1 MKFIL
6 STTVLASVM
15 APAAAFSYLD
25 SLGGGV
31 AVNSAPAPSNGASYM
46 DSLNGVAPAAPAAA
60 APAPAAEPY
69 VSGFGEVELAATSA
83 GYLDSMNIGSEI
95 SGPGMMTHVETLNTG
110 SALPGG
116 AGIQSY
122 AGTLPVQNSLDGG
135 AGIQTYAGGLS
146 PADFSGASYSPFG
159 ESATATFSGST
170 SADGVSFTL
179 ETGDISGLVQNLGAG
194 GTLRL
199 TGTIDNISY

>member
-60 APAPAAEPY
+60 AP
-69 VSGFGEVELAATSA
+69 GFELNK
-83 GYLDSMNIGSEI
+83 D
-95 SGPGMMTHVETLNTG
+95 
-110 SALPGG
+110 
-116 AGIQSY
+116 
-122 AGTLPVQNSLDGG
+122 
-135 AGIQTYAGGLS
+135 
-146 PADFSGASYSPFG
+146 
-159 ESATATFSGST
+159 
-170 SADGVSFTL
+170 
-179 ETGDISGLVQNLGAG
+179 
-194 GTLRL
+194 RL
-199 TGTIDNISY
+199 